1 MSKYTA
7 EQRSTIEYLINRG
20 KSVHKQMES
29 VSAGTDESEK
39 LQNELNSIKLQ
50 LREALNAEAMYRA
63 HLKVAQEHIEAAE
76 AIYKKWCGDV
86 HPA

>member
-1 MSKYTA
+1 MAKYTA

-20 KSVHKQMES
+20 KSVYKQMENCED
-29 VSAGTDESEK
+29 GIEREK
-39 LQNELNSIKLQ
+39 LQSDLNSIKLE
-50 LREALNAEAMYRA
+50 LKEALNAEAMFRA